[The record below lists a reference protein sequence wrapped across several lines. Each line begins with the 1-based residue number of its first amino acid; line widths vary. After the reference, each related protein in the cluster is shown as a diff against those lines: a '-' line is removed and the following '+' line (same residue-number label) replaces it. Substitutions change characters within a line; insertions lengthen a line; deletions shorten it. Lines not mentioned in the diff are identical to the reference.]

1 MLFRFKDNFLQSWL
15 NWSDF
20 TCFPNYNLFSKNNLE
35 NTLNT
40 LNLYCAIPLP
50 LWSETTTK
58 NGGRRKCFLVQY
70 FYRPWD
76 TFMEFVSKQKYV
88 CTVQVFWKGHKN
100 LTLLSKCQKRWE
112 IFSNCVV
119 WQNLHLKIFVHNDV
133 QIQLFTCWNFF
144 TKYLLPIEFLIASDY
159 LIVLKVSDKNAF
171 MFIIN
176 LVFLT
181 KHC

>member
-1 MLFRFKDNFLQSWL
+1 MFRFKCNFLQSWL

-58 NGGRRKCFLVQY
+58 NGGHRKCFLVQY

-76 TFMEFVSKQKYV
+76 TFMEFVSKLLFGSFHFCNFIFGCFCRRSYENICLFFISSCPSCLANGKHRTENHATKVTKKPKTKLPKYV
-88 CTVQVFWKGHKN
+88 MSRASVK
-100 LTLLSKCQKRWE
+100 LLKT
-112 IFSNCVV
+112 I
-119 WQNLHLKIFVHNDV
+119 
-133 QIQLFTCWNFF
+133 
-144 TKYLLPIEFLIASDY
+144 
-159 LIVLKVSDKNAF
+159 
-171 MFIIN
+171 
-176 LVFLT
+176 
-181 KHC
+181 